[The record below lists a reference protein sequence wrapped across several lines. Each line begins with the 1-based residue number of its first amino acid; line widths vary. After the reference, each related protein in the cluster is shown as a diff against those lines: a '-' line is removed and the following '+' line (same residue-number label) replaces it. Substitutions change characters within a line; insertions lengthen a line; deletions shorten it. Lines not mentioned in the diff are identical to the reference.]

1 MRTTLLLVTLCAC
14 GGGLDAVNTK
24 GPETSPPKT
33 YGGSGSPLT
42 SPCDFSGPVRPV
54 LTGSTAGEAFVIH
67 SDGSKVTLVKA
78 QGEQTWIST
87 PVARGGFVAVG
98 TTSIAGGR
106 YVSELGL
113 FDTGGKRLASA
124 PGSGGSVSELG
135 VVASWAQEGGLL
147 LLSRDGTA
155 RVEPELTP
163 AADFGPGGL
172 LPVWKGESRQLALL
186 DVSTHAVKEL
196 RIPVAGWSSPVWA
209 GDMLVYLGEAGGM
222 LQLVRLEGDV
232 ERTTPIVASALNAGL
247 EVEQVTDDFAVLV
260 TGSWVQTRSRL
271 DLETG
276 ELTPLEVKQP
286 EGMLFA
292 GRASARLAD
301 DGSLVAAFR
310 KDGAAGL
317 FRSLD
322 GVAWAPLGAG
332 VEGATWVEFIGR
344 QGSWVM
350 STAGALGWS
359 SAKAT
364 ALVPSMGRTVEL
376 PSPAGGD
383 LAAEALSH
391 DGRCVAVWGTD
402 GALTA
407 VDLVKGTS
415 RVLLQT
421 ADRAASASWLR

>member
-1 MRTTLLLVTLCAC
+1 MRTTLVLVTLCAC

-24 GPETSPPKT
+24 GNETSPPKT
-33 YGGSGSPLT
+33 YGGAGSALS
-42 SPCDFSGPVRPV
+42 SPCDFTGALRPV
-54 LTGSTAGEAFVIH
+54 LAGATATEAFLIR
-67 SDGSKVTLVKA
+67 SDGSKVVLLKA
-78 QGEQTWIST
+78 EGTQTWIS
-87 PVARGGFVAVG
+87 PPIARGGFVTVA
-98 TTSIAGGR
+98 TTSIEAGR
-106 YVSELGL
+106 YVSRMKLFDADGKELGSAA
-113 FDTGGKRLASA
+113 GG
-124 PGSGGSVSELG
+124 GGSLSELG
-135 VVASWAQEGGLL
+135 VAASWAHDGGLL
-147 LLSRDGTA
+147 LLFADGST
-155 RVEPELTP
+155 RVEVGLTP

-172 LPVWKGESRQLALL
+172 LPVWKGDSRQLALL

-196 RIPVAGWSSPVWA
+196 RIPVAGWSSPAWS

-222 LQLVRLEGDV
+222 LQLVRLQGDV
-232 ERTTPIVASALNAGL
+232 ERTTTIVASNLNAGL

-260 TGSWVQTRSRL
+260 AGSWVQTRSRL
-271 DLETG
+271 DLVTG
-276 ELTPLEVKQP
+276 ELTPLDVKQP

-322 GVAWAPLGAG
+322 GVAWAPLGPG

-364 ALVPSMGRTVEL
+364 ALVPSLGRTVEL

-391 DGRCVAVWGTD
+391 DGRCVAVWGAD